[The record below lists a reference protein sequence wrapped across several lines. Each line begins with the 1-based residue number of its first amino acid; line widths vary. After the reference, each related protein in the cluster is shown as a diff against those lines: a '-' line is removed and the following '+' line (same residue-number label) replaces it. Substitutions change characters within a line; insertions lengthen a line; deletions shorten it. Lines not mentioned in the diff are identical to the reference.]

1 MSSKNHLEAT
11 RRNAQSFDSSE
22 KARPYPRD
30 TDARRQASD
39 RGGPKTDQGKE
50 RSRLNATRHGL
61 TGQITVMTEEDRAA
75 HDTFCQALIKDLA
88 PSGAM
93 QQQLAN
99 RVAEDS
105 WRLNRISAIEE
116 NIFAIGFDNYGS
128 VFVDMEDPQLHATMT
143 TTVTFARDADQ
154 FKLLSLYE
162 QRLNRS
168 VEKNLKLLR
177 QLQADEQKKLEATT
191 ILREKALEEARLLYG
206 ASAAPASAQASA
218 AINASDEAP
227 ATEQP
232 LSAQP
237 DLEVNGFVFSSAE
250 IVAAFDKNN
259 RLKLARQA
267 DSAPS
272 ATSEQRKTRA
282 LAA

>member
-11 RRNAQSFDSSE
+11 RRTAQSFDSSE

-143 TTVTFARDADQ
+143 ATVTFARDADQ

-177 QLQADEQKKLEATT
+177 QLQADEQAKLETKT
-191 ILREKALEEARLLYG
+191 VLREKALEEARLLYG
-206 ASAAPASAQASA
+206 AESAACTA
-218 AINASDEAP
+218 AAAAATNVSDENP
-227 ATEQP
+227 TGEQ
-232 LSAQP
+232 AQSTGRTV
-237 DLEVNGFVFSSAE
+237 EVNGFVFSSAE
-250 IVAAFDKNN
+250 IAAAFDKNN
-259 RLKLARQA
+259 RLQQARKA
-267 DSAPS
+267 DSTAASNS
-272 ATSEQRKTRA
+272 ANLKTHA